1 MVWVSDE
8 ALRRLSAIVDT
19 PDLGGT
25 KYRLVREIGRG
36 GMGTV
41 YLAQDTQ
48 LERQVALKVLHLVDT
63 TGEAALRMQREAR
76 ILARLEHP
84 GIVPVH
90 DVGVI
95 ADGRVFYAMKLVDG
109 TRLDRY
115 RSRPASQGDLLR
127 VFQKICESV
136 AFAHSQGVIH
146 RDLKPENI
154 MVGPFGEVL
163 VMDWGVAKLIQD
175 NETLPQP
182 SGSRVRGP
190 MQIGPDAPT
199 LDYSDTAQGTVIGT
213 PAYMSPEQ
221 SQARSNRIDHRT
233 DVYGLGAIL
242 YFLLTGRAPG
252 DEPADGV
259 QHVPRALR
267 AIWAKAMA
275 HAPEQRYRG
284 AADLSA
290 DVGRFLDGTS
300 VSAHRESLL
309 EKTARLVSRNRTAV
323 VLILA
328 YLVMRVLLLVFMK
341 R

>member
-8 ALRRLSAIVDT
+8 ALRRLSGIVDT
-19 PDLGGT
+19 PDLSGT
-25 KYRLVREIGRG
+25 KYRLVRRIGRG

-41 YLAQDTQ
+41 YLAEDMQ

-95 ADGRVFYAMKLVDG
+95 ADGRVFYVMKLVDG

-115 RSRPASQGDLLR
+115 RAGPAFRGDLLR
-127 VFQKICESV
+127 VFQKICDAV

-146 RDLKPENI
+146 RDLKPENV

-163 VMDWGVAKLIQD
+163 VMDWGVAKLVRD
-175 NETLPQP
+175 SEASARRLEPQAPGP
-182 SGSRVRGP
+182 SQS
-190 MQIGPDAPT
+190 GPDAPT
-199 LDYSDTAQGTVIGT
+199 LDYCDTAHGTVVGT

-221 SQARSNRIDHRT
+221 SEGSDRIDHRT
-233 DVYGLGAIL
+233 DIYGLGAIL
-242 YFLLTGRAPG
+242 YFLLTGQAPG
-252 DEPADGV
+252 EERSGDGR
-259 QHVPRALR
+259 QVPRALR
-267 AIWAKAMA
+267 AIWTRAMD
-275 HAPEQRYRG
+275 HSPGRRYQE

-290 DVGRFLDGTS
+290 DVGRFLDGAS

-309 EKTARLVSRNRTAV
+309 EKTARLVSRNRTAF

-328 YLVMRVLLLVFMK
+328 YLAMRLVLLVFMK